1 MTEPKS
7 EGGLGF
13 RDLLDFN
20 LALLGKQLWR
30 IQMRPDLLMSS
41 MMRARYFPGKSVW
54 EARQKGTE
62 SWCWRSLLSARG
74 MLEEGMCIREFEEP
88 DRASITRIPLSLG
101 KQPDKV
107 YWAKSNSGGYT
118 VNSGYHQVK
127 GIVPTNAVIRE
138 KSVKGD
144 PMCKCCGESV
154 ETLEHMLFRCNSA
167 RAIWKVAPLSWEG
180 LEVFDKS
187 FWNWWEELRGASSR
201 ENGRDHITLT
211 VNLLWQIW
219 KARNDK

>member
-1 MTEPKS
+1 M
-7 EGGLGF
+7 
-13 RDLLDFN
+13 
-20 LALLGKQLWR
+20 Q
-30 IQMRPDLLMSS
+30 
-41 MMRARYFPGKSVW
+41 
-54 EARQKGTE
+54 
-62 SWCWRSLLSARG
+62 
-74 MLEEGMCIREFEEP
+74 EFEEP
-88 DRASITRIPLSLG
+88 DRASITQIPLSLG

-118 VNSGYHQVK
+118 VKSGYHQVK
-127 GIVPTNAVIRE
+127 VMKRENSYARGFQESTSIRRTKSQNWNFLWGLNMKDKLKHFVWKCLQGIVPTNAVIRE

-154 ETLEHMLFRCNSA
+154 ETLEHMLFRCSSA

-187 FWNWWEELRGASSR
+187 FWHWWEELRGASSR